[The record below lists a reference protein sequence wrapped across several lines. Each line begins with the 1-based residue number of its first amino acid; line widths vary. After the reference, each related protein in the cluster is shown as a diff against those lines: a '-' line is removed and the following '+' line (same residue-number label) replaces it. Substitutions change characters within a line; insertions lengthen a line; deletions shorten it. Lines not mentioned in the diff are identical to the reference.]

1 MMNVG
6 ASIKKLDDQSCCKDG
21 YIQNPSMRDFEC
33 KKACKI
39 DEYLDIENYSCEKR
53 LFDKSV

>member
-1 MMNVG
+1 
-6 ASIKKLDDQSCCKDG
+6 
-21 YIQNPSMRDFEC
+21 MRDFEC